1 MAALGQVMADTA
13 NNNSNKNK
21 TKKAGAST
29 TSATTTSTTTEKA
42 EAERPRSSGGG
53 GGGRASSRR
62 ELFSRRAPG
71 RRRKGFSKLLPRVR
85 LNSGSSRQ
93 HSSKEEDDAINKVRV
108 RNH

>member
-1 MAALGQVMADTA
+1 MADTA

-29 TSATTTSTTTEKA
+29 NSATTTSTTTEKA
-42 EAERPRSSGGG
+42 EAERPRSSGGGG